1 MTNTN
6 ILLIIWNPNPI
17 VFSIFS
23 YEVRWYSIF
32 WIIALAAGSIV
43 VSKIFKQKNISDEKF
58 SQLFIYS
65 FVGIIL
71 GARLGHCIFYEAQY
85 YIHHPLEAIL
95 PIKILA
101 DGKIILTGYAGLASH
116 GGTLGLIVALYF
128 YHRKTRIGFL
138 DILGIISIAA
148 PLSAGFIRIA
158 NFMNSEIIGVE
169 TSLPWGI
176 VFVQVD
182 NIVRHPTQL
191 YEAFAYFLIF
201 IIIWYIYKRNINC
214 KPDLFLGLCL
224 SLIFTFRFFIEF
236 IKERQVDFE
245 NNLRLDMGQLLSI
258 PFIIV
263 GVFIVINHY
272 IHTNKASE
280 EYI

>member
-1 MTNTN
+1 MTN
-6 ILLIIWNPNPI
+6 IQLIIWNPEPI

-23 YEVRWYSIF
+23 YDVRWYSIF
-32 WIIALAAGSIV
+32 WIIALIAGSIV
-43 VSKIFKQKNISDEKF
+43 VSKIFRQKNISDEKF
-58 SQLFIYS
+58 SLLFIYS
-65 FVGIIL
+65 FFGIII
-71 GARLGHCIFYEAQY
+71 GARLGHCIFYEAHY
-85 YIHHPLEAIL
+85 YLHHPLEALL

-101 DGKIILTGYAGLASH
+101 NGKIILTGYAGLASH

-128 YHRKTRIGFL
+128 YHRKTHIGYL

-148 PLSAGFIRIA
+148 PLTAGFIRIA

-176 VFVQVD
+176 VFVKVD
-182 NIVRHPTQL
+182 HLVRHPTQL

-201 IIIWYIYKRNINC
+201 TIIWNIYKRNIYC
-214 KPDLFLGLCL
+214 KPDLFIGLCL
-224 SLIFTFRFFIEF
+224 SLIFTFRFFVEF

-263 GVFIVINHY
+263 GVIIIINHY
-272 IHTNKASE
+272 IHTKKISRKN
-280 EYI
+280 I